1 MNNSKTLQRGMT
13 TISLAVLIIVVVF
26 FITLGLKLVPVY
38 LEHFSVTQ
46 SLKSVKEEAPSGL
59 DVRDII
65 SMLNNRLSMNDV
77 TSVTKRDIKVDRQ
90 AKGTVVTVAYEV
102 RRHALGNIDLVISFN
117 DSIEL

>member
-26 FITLGLKLVPVY
+26 FLTLGIKLVPVY
-38 LEHFSVTQ
+38 LEHFNVVQ
-46 SLKSVKEEAPSGL
+46 SLKSVKEEVHSGL
-59 DVRDII
+59 AVGEII
-65 SMLNNRLSMNDV
+65 TMLNNRLEMNDV
-77 TSVTKRDIKVDRQ
+77 TNVTKRNIKVDRQ
-90 AKGTVVTVAYEV
+90 AKGSVVTVAYEV